1 MRSGLS
7 PLRLSPASGGE
18 GAGAATPVWVAILM
32 RGFLTRRAF
41 PLAIGAVA
49 LIFLGLF
56 FLLPVLKVF
65 SASLIDSTTHRLTLA
80 NYTDMLSDPF
90 YLQGLA
96 NSLMIAAAAAALT
109 VVVGVPFAF
118 ALARLPIGG
127 KAVLLALAAL
137 PLVLPSFV
145 SAYALV
151 LMFGRAGIVT
161 GWLHAIGIPFGSI
174 YGAKG
179 IIAVYVLTLFPYVVM
194 PTVAAFKA
202 VDVSMEEAAQNLG
215 ATPARMLRTV
225 MLPLVLPSIL
235 AGALLV
241 FIEALENFGV
251 PFVLAEDRP
260 ILSIEAYKLFVGETS
275 DNPAAAGVLG
285 MLLIACTVIA
295 LLVQRAL
302 LARRGFATAARRAA
316 PLIATR
322 RSMRW
327 GAAAYCWLL
336 VGAALVPFAAVI
348 VISLMQFKGP
358 VMYPAFSLGNFAQL
372 FGQSFAPL
380 RNTLLLST
388 LAGVGAL
395 AIGVPIGYVITRFRS
410 RLTGAIDILA
420 TSPFAVAG
428 TVLGIGLVLAYG
440 GGVLIL
446 TGTSTIMIIAYVVR
460 KLPFSVRS
468 AGAILR
474 QLDPSLEEASVN
486 LGVPPAMT
494 FMRITLPLMLGGIV
508 GSFVLTFVTVASELS
523 STVVLYSG
531 PWTTMT
537 VVMFQALE
545 GTSAGV
551 ATAAATVL
559 IVCTVV
565 PVALVYRVLRRR
577 ELSMV

>member
-1 MRSGLS
+1 MRALLS
-7 PLRLSPASGGE
+7 RSL
-18 GAGAATPVWVAILM
+18 
-32 RGFLTRRAF
+32 F

-65 SASLIDSTTHRLTLA
+65 SASLIDATTHRLTLA

-96 NSLMIAAAAAALT
+96 NSLMIAAAAAALA

-179 IIAVYVLTLFPYVVM
+179 IIAVYVLTLYPYVVM

-275 DNPAAAGVLG
+275 DNPASAGVLG

-295 LLVQRAL
+295 LLVQRRL

-316 PLIATR
+316 PIIGAGR
-322 RSMRW
+322 PVRW

-336 VGAALVPFAAVI
+336 VGVALVPFAAVI

-372 FGQSFAPL
+372 FGQSYRPL
-380 RNTLLLST
+380 ANTLLLST

-440 GGVLIL
+440 GGALIL

-460 KLPFSVRS
+460 KLPF
-468 AGAILR
+468 
-474 QLDPSLEEASVN
+474 
-486 LGVPPAMT
+486 
-494 FMRITLPLMLGGIV
+494 
-508 GSFVLTFVTVASELS
+508 
-523 STVVLYSG
+523 
-531 PWTTMT
+531 
-537 VVMFQALE
+537 
-545 GTSAGV
+545 
-551 ATAAATVL
+551 
-559 IVCTVV
+559 
-565 PVALVYRVLRRR
+565 
-577 ELSMV
+577 

>member
-1 MRSGLS
+1 M
-7 PLRLSPASGGE
+7 P
-18 GAGAATPVWVAILM
+18 T
-32 RGFLTRRAF
+32 FLARRMF

-49 LIFLGLF
+49 LAFLGLF

-65 SASLIDSTTHRLTLA
+65 SASLIDSTTHRFTLG
-80 NYTDMLSDPF
+80 NYTDMLTDPF

-96 NSLMIAAAAAALT
+96 NSLLIAAAAAGLT

-118 ALARLPIGG
+118 ALARLPVAG

-179 IIAVYVLTLFPYVVM
+179 IIAVYVLTLYPYVVM
-194 PTVAAFKA
+194 PTIAAFKA

-215 ATPARMLRTV
+215 APPARMLRTV

-275 DNPAAAGVLG
+275 DNPASAGVLG
-285 MLLIACTVIA
+285 MLLIVCTAIA

-302 LARRGFATAARRAA
+302 LARRGFATTARRAA
-316 PLIATR
+316 PLLAVR
-322 RSMRW
+322 GALRA

-348 VISLMQFKGP
+348 VISLMRFQGP
-358 VMYPAFSLGNFAQL
+358 VMVPAFSLGNFAQL
-372 FGQSFAPL
+372 FGQSYRPL
-380 RNTLLLST
+380 GNTLLLST
-388 LAGVGAL
+388 LAGIGAL
-395 AIGVPIGYVITRFRS
+395 AIGVPIGYVVTRYRT
-410 RLTGAIDILA
+410 RLTAAIDILA

-494 FMRITLPLMLGGIV
+494 FARITLPLMLGGIV

-551 ATAAATVL
+551 AAAAASVL